1 MTLNISV
8 IQGAKGKRLALREAR
23 ILSNPSKHTTA
34 ALVIKMHKGTKG

>member
-23 ILSNPSKHTTA
+23 ILSNPSAGSQLENELNTQQQH
-34 ALVIKMHKGTKG
+34 